1 MARKSSNPKSIS
13 KLKKEADR
21 VVSLYVRQS
30 SPPICYT
37 CEKRFGSWKE
47 LQNGHFISRYKLTT
61 RYDLENLRPQ
71 CVGCNYFGNQTHIF
85 ALKLLEELGE
95 ERYKALLRRG
105 NQTMK
110 ITRKWIEGIIEE
122 YKGRIEEL
130 ENQKI

>member
-1 MARKSSNPKSIS
+1 VRVKGRPKTIA

-21 VVSLYVRQS
+21 LCSEYVRRS
-30 SPPICYT
+30 HPPVCYT
-37 CEKRFGSWKE
+37 CEKKFGNWKE

-95 ERYKALLRRG
+95 EKYKELLKRG
-105 NQTMK
+105 NQTLQ
-110 ITRKWIEGIIEE
+110 ITRKWIEGIIEDL
-122 YKGRIEEL
+122 KGRIKDL
-130 ENQKI
+130 ENKNS